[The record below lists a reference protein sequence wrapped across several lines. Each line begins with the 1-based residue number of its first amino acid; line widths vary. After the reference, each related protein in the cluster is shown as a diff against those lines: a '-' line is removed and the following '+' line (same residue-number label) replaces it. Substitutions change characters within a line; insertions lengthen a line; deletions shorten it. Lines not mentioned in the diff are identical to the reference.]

1 MASLTLSV
9 RSISLTARASQSLNS
24 AAFRRMP
31 PHFWRGNPSGSQA
44 PKMVTIII
52 KFINS
57 SREITALEKGVV
69 QEEMPGVRETQKEK
83 KIE

>member
-1 MASLTLSV
+1 
-9 RSISLTARASQSLNS
+9 
-24 AAFRRMP
+24 
-31 PHFWRGNPSGSQA
+31 
-44 PKMVTIII
+44 MVTIII

-83 KIE
+83 KIEWAAL